1 MVTTLPSTELEGT
14 VCDNVVN
21 KKETLLHIISPVSLM
36 PGSYIPITQ
45 FTQSS
50 TQHLRGQ
57 SGEAGEA
64 GEAPRLLSAL
74 RYLDRT
80 KTGHRSLGVPEPDE
94 KAFGRKTM
102 ILETKQGV
110 NNTLHCIADFNI

>member
-50 TQHLRGQ
+50 T
-57 SGEAGEA
+57 S
-64 GEAPRLLSAL
+64 
-74 RYLDRT
+74 
-80 KTGHRSLGVPEPDE
+80 
-94 KAFGRKTM
+94 
-102 ILETKQGV
+102 GV
-110 NNTLHCIADFNI
+110 NLVKPPGFCLHFGILIGPKLATAVWVYLNLMKRHLAGKQ

>member
-45 FTQSS
+45 FPQSS
-50 TQHLRGQ
+50 T
-57 SGEAGEA
+57 S
-64 GEAPRLLSAL
+64 
-74 RYLDRT
+74 
-80 KTGHRSLGVPEPDE
+80 
-94 KAFGRKTM
+94 
-102 ILETKQGV
+102 GV
-110 NNTLHCIADFNI
+110 NLVKPVKPVKSPGFCLHFGTLIGPKLATAVWVYLNLMKRHLAGKQ